1 MATTVSYNASMRT
14 RKTSSSGNAKSAV
27 ACQEYYDDSYNYVG
41 IVHFSGMALAGK
53 VITGITLRITADQ
66 AGYGTGHA
74 KTVYV
79 RKSKYQAVS
88 QSGVTGGNYYGD
100 ALGTFSGAFYN
111 NTTTHTLTGALLTNL
126 AAYLEAG
133 NNTICLFNP
142 SPVKSSQGYSTNYL
156 QWSACKI
163 SVTYEEAASQPGMS
177 AYTLDMGTQV
187 TLYTN
192 RQSSA
197 ATHTLRYS
205 FFSVNQTIATGVADS
220 CAWTPPISLAA
231 QIPNAASGWGTL
243 LCDTYVNGKLVSTK
257 SCTFTLRV
265 PASVAPTISGV
276 SIAEATAGIAAQF
289 GAYVRT
295 RSTLAVSIAA
305 SGAQGSTVSSCRTT
319 LDGAAYTGASFTS
332 NTLNTA
338 GSLTLTVTV
347 TDSRGRTASTTRTIA
362 VLDYSPPS
370 LTKFTAERCNSS
382 GTAPQM
388 DGTRVRVSVGG
399 SVSPVGTKNT
409 IACTVYYKTSS
420 ASAWTQAA
428 SITPSSYSV
437 NTTNLLL
444 PQTFNAL
451 SSYDLKVRLQD
462 SFYYIE
468 QMVSIG
474 TKQVMMDFYKDGSG
488 VAFGKVAET
497 PGAVE
502 FGWPVKL
509 TEPLGV
515 DQGGTDASSA
525 ASACANLGAVKKSG
539 DTMTGNLSISGYLYP
554 SLYLLPTYNSTTN
567 RVVFEGSYAGA
578 ASFSAWQDS
587 TGNNRRMLEVRN
599 ASYES
604 SRDNALV
611 LRDVINGSYYAFRV
625 FHSGM
630 ATPVPIGNGGTGANN
645 AAAARSNLGAN
656 NASNLNAG
664 TVAMARLPFKIAY
677 GSTSINGSTATTI
690 NYASAGFTSVPK
702 VLVTYNSTGS
712 NWSGDNGAIKVYN
725 KTTTQ
730 ANIIVGG
737 SFSSSRGVDWL
748 AIGT

>member
-205 FFSVNQTIATGVADS
+205 FFSVNQTIATGVTDS
-220 CAWTPPISLAA
+220 CAWTPPVSLAA

-276 SIAEATAGIAAQF
+276 SIAEATAGIAARF

-319 LDGAAYTGASFTS
+319 LDGVTYTGASFTS

-370 LTKFTAERCNSS
+370 LTKFTAERCNSA
-382 GTAPQM
+382 GTAAQM

-428 SITPSSYSV
+428 SISPSSYSV

-468 QMVSIG
+468 QTVSIG

-611 LRDVINGSYYAFRV
+611 LRDVINGSYYAFRI

-630 ATPVPIGNGGTGANN
+630 ATPVPIGNGGTGASN

>member
-205 FFSVNQTIATGVADS
+205 FFSVNQTIATGVTDS

-305 SGAQGSTVSSCRTT
+305 SGAQGSTVSSCRIT
-319 LDGAAYTGASFTS
+319 LDGVTYTGASFTS

-399 SVSPVGTKNT
+399 SVSPVGTKNA
-409 IACTVYYKTSS
+409 ISCTVYYKTSS

-428 SITPSSYSV
+428 SISPSSYSV

-468 QMVSIG
+468 QTVSIG

-554 SLYLLPTYNSTTN
+554 SLYLLPTYNGVTN

-611 LRDVINGSYYAFRV
+611 LRDVINGSYYAFRI

-630 ATPVPIGNGGTGANN
+630 ATPVPIGNGGTGASN

-664 TVAMARLPFKIAY
+664 TVAMARLPFKITY

>member
-220 CAWTPPISLAA
+220 CAWTPPVSLAA

-305 SGAQGSTVSSCRTT
+305 SGAQGSTVSSCRIT
-319 LDGAAYTGASFTS
+319 LDGVTYTGASFTS

-388 DGTRVRVSVGG
+388 DGTRVRISVGG
-399 SVSPVGTKNT
+399 SVSPVGTKNA
-409 IACTVYYKTSS
+409 ISCTVYYKTSS

-468 QMVSIG
+468 QTVSIG

-554 SLYLLPTYNSTTN
+554 SLYLLPTYNGVTN

-611 LRDVINGSYYAFRV
+611 LRDVINGSYYAFRI

-630 ATPVPIGNGGTGANN
+630 ATPVPIGNGGTGASN

>member
-205 FFSVNQTIATGVADS
+205 FFSVNQTIATGVTDS

-399 SVSPVGTKNT
+399 SVSPVGTKNA
-409 IACTVYYKTSS
+409 ISCTVYYKTSS

-468 QMVSIG
+468 QTVSIG

-554 SLYLLPTYNSTTN
+554 SLYLLPTYNGATN

-611 LRDVINGSYYAFRV
+611 LRDVINGSYYAFRI

-630 ATPVPIGNGGTGANN
+630 ATPVPIGNGGTGASN

>member
-205 FFSVNQTIATGVADS
+205 FFSVNQTIATGVTDS
-220 CAWTPPISLAA
+220 CTWTPPVSLAA

-276 SIAEATAGIAAQF
+276 SIAEATAGIAARF

-319 LDGAAYTGASFTS
+319 LDGVTYTGASFTS

-347 TDSRGRTASTTRTIA
+347 ADSRGRTASSTRTIA

-370 LTKFTAERCNSS
+370 LTKFTAERCNSA
-382 GTAPQM
+382 GTAAQM

-428 SITPSSYSV
+428 SVSPSSYSV

-462 SFYYIE
+462 YFYYIE
-468 QMVSIG
+468 QTVSIG

-630 ATPVPIGNGGTGANN
+630 ATPVPIGNGGTGAGN

-737 SFSSSRGVDWL
+737 SFSSSRGIDWL

>member
-220 CAWTPPISLAA
+220 CAWTPPVSLAA

-305 SGAQGSTVSSCRTT
+305 SGAQGSTVSSCRIT
-319 LDGAAYTGASFTS
+319 LDGVTYTGASFTS

-388 DGTRVRVSVGG
+388 DGTRVRISVGG
-399 SVSPVGTKNT
+399 SVSPVGTKNA
-409 IACTVYYKTSS
+409 ISCTVYYKTSS

-428 SITPSSYSV
+428 SISPSSYSV

-468 QMVSIG
+468 QTVSIG

-554 SLYLLPTYNSTTN
+554 SLYLLPTYNGVTN

-611 LRDVINGSYYAFRV
+611 LRDVINGSYYAFRI

-630 ATPVPIGNGGTGANN
+630 ATPVPIGNGGTGASN

>member
-111 NTTTHTLTGALLTNL
+111 NTTTHTLTGALFSNL

-205 FFSVNQTIATGVADS
+205 FFSVNQTIATGVTDS
-220 CAWTPPISLAA
+220 CAWTPPVSLAA

-347 TDSRGRTASTTRTIA
+347 ADSRGRTASATRTIS
-362 VLDYSPPS
+362 VVDYSPPS

-399 SVSPVGTKNT
+399 SVSPVGTKNA
-409 IACTVYYKTSS
+409 ISCTVYYKASS

-428 SITPSSYSV
+428 AITPSSYSV

-468 QMVSIG
+468 QTVSIG

-554 SLYLLPTYNSTTN
+554 SLYLLPTYNGATN

-630 ATPVPIGNGGTGANN
+630 ATPVPIGNGGTGASN

-677 GSTSINGSTATTI
+677 GSTSINGSTATAI

>member
-220 CAWTPPISLAA
+220 CAWTPPVSLAA

-347 TDSRGRTASTTRTIA
+347 TDSRGRIASTTRTIA

-388 DGTRVRVSVGG
+388 DGTRVRISVGG
-399 SVSPVGTKNT
+399 SVSPVGTKNA
-409 IACTVYYKTSS
+409 ISCTVYYKTSS

-468 QMVSIG
+468 QTVSIG

-554 SLYLLPTYNSTTN
+554 SLYLLPTYNGATN

-630 ATPVPIGNGGTGANN
+630 ATPVPIGNGGTGAGN

-730 ANIIVGG
+730 ANLIVGG